1 MKTYNPLQAPDS
13 EEWLAL
19 DEYERINLVEDYHR
33 ESGDEV
39 PEGSETIH
47 ATIHVMVENQFV
59 LDDQPVFAVVAK
71 LIRQGLDRHEAIHA
85 VGAVLSEDL
94 FDMQRGGI
102 DETWN
107 QESYNKRLQKLTAKR
122 WRRGLW

>member
-1 MKTYNPLQAPDS
+1 MKRYNPLQAPDS
-13 EEWLAL
+13 EEWQEL
-19 DEYERINLVEDYHR
+19 DESERINLVEDYHR

-39 PEGSETIH
+39 PEGSEMIH

-59 LDDQPVFAVVAK
+59 LDDQPVFAVVTK

-85 VGAVLSEDL
+85 VGAVLSEYI
-94 FDMQRGGI
+94 FDMQSGNG
-102 DETWN
+102 ETWN
-107 QESYNKRLQKLTAKR
+107 QKTYNKRLQKLTAKR